1 MHPSKNMRTSK
12 KMTTLDPYLIS
23 PVRINIE
30 VLGGIF
36 KVYFLFSNPLVTEF
50 LLTGELV
57 TEASHLHTVED
68 HYQPGRSQ
76 YAVAR
81 PFSVLLFVLLVVK
94 CSNLANLSQFSAIC
108 RISMFQKYLY
118 KSSVNPKFCDFVRKL
133 QLQDKYGLDQ
143 QDRLS
148 KTW

>member
-30 VLGGIF
+30 VLGEIF

-68 HYQPGRSQ
+68 HY
-76 YAVAR
+76 
-81 PFSVLLFVLLVVK
+81 
-94 CSNLANLSQFSAIC
+94 
-108 RISMFQKYLY
+108 
-118 KSSVNPKFCDFVRKL
+118 
-133 QLQDKYGLDQ
+133 
-143 QDRLS
+143 
-148 KTW
+148 